1 MKKHQTQHHIDTL
14 AALLLFGV
22 FAVSILAVLL
32 TGAGAY
38 RRLVRRDRADY
49 ARRTA
54 VQYVATRVRQADS
67 LDLIAVEDFQGVT
80 ALVLREEGGYATR
93 IYCHE
98 GYIKELYAAEEDLL
112 VPWDGEII
120 LAARGLD
127 LSLDGGLL
135 TVTAA
140 DEDGVESTLVLSL
153 RSGEGGAA

>member
-1 MKKHQTQHHIDTL
+1 MKRHEIQHHIDTL

-22 FAVSILAVLL
+22 FAVSVLAVLL

-38 RRLVRRDRADY
+38 RRLVERDRADY

-67 LDLIAVEDFQGVT
+67 LGLVAVEDFQGVT

-98 GYIKELYAAEEDLL
+98 GYIKELYAADEDLL
-112 VPWDGEII
+112 VPWDGEEI
-120 LAARGLD
+120 LAARGLE
-127 LSLDGGLL
+127 LSLDDGLL
-135 TVTAA
+135 TIAA
-140 DEDGVESTLVLSL
+140 TDEDGVESALVLSL